1 MDPSAGVFIVY
12 MHTNQ
17 LSTETTSMCGSF
29 SAAELG
35 VSSVSTRL
43 VSSVGKLISLKF
55 LNHLLELRIFFL
67 FTEFFLRKPTWP
79 LLRSFLSR
87 GSSGSSGFCH
97 AHCPKQPQ
105 QNRIAQRQWCE
116 PCTRDNQRSVLGKAN
131 LLLTTWA
138 QQWLS
143 VLG

>member
-67 FTEFFLRKPTWP
+67 FTEFSLENRLDHFLGVFFPEGHQGHLASVMPTAQSSP
-79 LLRSFLSR
+79 SR
-87 GSSGSSGFCH
+87 TGLPKDSGVS
-97 AHCPKQPQ
+97 PVQ
-105 QNRIAQRQWCE
+105 E
-116 PCTRDNQRSVLGKAN
+116 TTREVC
-131 LLLTTWA
+131 
-138 QQWLS
+138 
-143 VLG
+143 